1 VSTGRSLAPIAAQ
14 ARVAQ
19 ANGRGGAR
27 AAICAAAQAAIRTR
41 RTDLEATFLARPA
54 SLARARRA
62 DTRTVPEAALEDH
75 LAVRGHRAVDTRP
88 ALGARA
94 VSRRDASAMERV
106 AAVGAL
112 RSQKSFP
119 LQSWWHSHETGSP
132 WSPGSEGKHVECDS
146 WATGGALMA
155 PSAPAEVFPAKGPDT
170 AAEQRCRCSQ
180 SR

>member
-1 VSTGRSLAPIAAQ
+1 VSTERSLAPIAAP

-27 AAICAAAQAAIRTR
+27 AARCAAAQAAIRTR

-75 LAVRGHRAVDTRP
+75 LAVSGHQAVDSRP

-94 VSRRDASAMERV
+94 VSRRDASIVGRV

-112 RSQKSFP
+112 RF
-119 LQSWWHSHETGSP
+119 TA
-132 WSPGSEGKHVECDS
+132 V
-146 WATGGALMA
+146 GAA
-155 PSAPAEVFPAKGPDT
+155 PVLVAFARDGQPMVA
-170 AAEQRCRCSQ
+170 RL
-180 SR
+180 